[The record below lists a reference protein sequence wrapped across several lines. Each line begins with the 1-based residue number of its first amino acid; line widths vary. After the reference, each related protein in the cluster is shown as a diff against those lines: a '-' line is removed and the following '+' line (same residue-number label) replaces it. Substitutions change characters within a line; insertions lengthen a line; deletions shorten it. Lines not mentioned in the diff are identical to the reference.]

1 MEEGGRGMM
10 TDILLG
16 CIVGS
21 LVAIGQN
28 LRRIASALEDIN
40 KRDKK

>member
-1 MEEGGRGMM
+1 MM
-10 TDILLG
+10 TDVLLG
-16 CIVGS
+16 CIVGA

-28 LRRIASALEDIN
+28 LRRIASALEDNN

>member
-1 MEEGGRGMM
+1 M

-16 CIVGS
+16 CIVGA
-21 LVAIGQN
+21 LVAIGLN
-28 LRRIASALEDIN
+28 LRRIASALEDDN

>member
-1 MEEGGRGMM
+1 MM

-16 CIVGS
+16 CIVGA

-28 LRRIASALEDIN
+28 LRRIASALEDNN
-40 KRDKK
+40 KIDKE

>member
-1 MEEGGRGMM
+1 ML

-21 LVAIGQN
+21 LIAIGQN
-28 LRRIASALEDIN
+28 LRTIADEL
-40 KRDKK
+40 KKTKKEEGSYELD